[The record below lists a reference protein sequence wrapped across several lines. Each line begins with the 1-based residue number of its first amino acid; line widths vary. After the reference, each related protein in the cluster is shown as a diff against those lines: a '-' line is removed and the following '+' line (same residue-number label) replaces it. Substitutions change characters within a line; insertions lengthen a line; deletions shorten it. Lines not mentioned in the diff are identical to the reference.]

1 MKIFKCDRNVYVH
14 CAAVLWIYI
23 YIKLMKL
30 HTLDVQLIVHY
41 LYFKVVKKMI
51 TMQMIENVLKPT
63 KIL

>member
-1 MKIFKCDRNVYVH
+1 MFMFIV
-14 CAAVLWIYI
+14 AAVLWIYI

-51 TMQMIENVLKPT
+51 TIQMIENVLKPT